1 MGCGWKNEWIEW
13 NEEESTHMFSGAFQF
28 KGGKVFTF
36 SHYNLFFKEPVR
48 LAVLD
53 IFDPISNLDFK
64 DLFYLCNFRESDV
77 KHSFTSPLKNNLFSR
92 FSSFLVSTQ
101 GGLTIAVLPPH
112 RMHPLFL

>member
-1 MGCGWKNEWIEW
+1 MDRMERRGKH
-13 NEEESTHMFSGAFQF
+13 THVFRGISIQ
-28 KGGKVFTF
+28 GGQSFHVTIF
-36 SHYNLFFKEPVR
+36 FFKETVR

-77 KHSFTSPLKNNLFSR
+77 KHSFTSPLKNNLFLR

-101 GGLTIAVLPPH
+101 GGIDYSIPPPTPDAPFI
-112 RMHPLFL
+112 PLR